1 MNEFLKKVPLF
12 ASMPEDDLEQLCRMS
27 DEVHLEGGDLLFE
40 EGNPGD
46 RAYVLQEGMIEIFKT
61 VNGREVLLAVRDV
74 PGEVIGEM
82 SLLEQAP
89 RNASVRARRDT
100 VLLAVRHEHLDNLLN
115 ISPSAARAMLG
126 TVTAR
131 LRSTE
136 SLLHQSEKMAQLG
149 TLTAGVAH
157 ELNNPAAAIKRGAG
171 QLQTALTQF
180 EEAQG
185 RINCLDLMENQARQ
199 LHQLRQEAEI
209 KAARPEPLDA
219 LTRSDR
225 EYEVENWLDA
235 QGVADGWEIAPR
247 LVNLGYDTTK
257 LQALANVF
265 EMDQLTIIFSW
276 LGAIFNVFSL
286 VAEIGQGASRM
297 SDIVRALKSYS
308 YLDQAPVQAV
318 DVHEGLDN
326 TLLILRSKL
335 SGINIQRDY
344 APDLPMIQAY
354 GSELN
359 QVWTNILDNAAD
371 ALEGKGRI
379 ILRTRRHEDEV
390 VVELE
395 DNGPGIPAEIQ
406 RKLFDPFFTTKGPG
420 KGTGLGLNISYNIIV
435 QKHRGDIRVRSAPGQ
450 TVFEVHLPIN
460 FEVQ

>member
-12 ASMPEDDLEQLCRMS
+12 AEMPEDDLEQLCRMS
-27 DEVHLEGGDLLFE
+27 EEIHLESGELLFE
-40 EGNPGD
+40 EGQPGD
-46 RAYVLQEGMIEIFKT
+46 RAYVLQEGMIEIFRT
-61 VNGREVLLAVRDV
+61 VDGREVLLAVRDV

-82 SLLEQAP
+82 SLLEKAP
-89 RNASVRARRDT
+89 RNASVRARHNS
-100 VLLAVRHEHLDNLLN
+100 VLLSVHHEHLDHLLN
-115 ISPSAARAMLG
+115 ISPSAARAMLT

-131 LRSTE
+131 LRSSE
-136 SLLHQSEKMAQLG
+136 LSLHQSEKMAQLG

-157 ELNNPAAAIKRGAG
+157 ELNNPAAAVKRGAE
-171 QLQTALTQF
+171 QLQVALSQF
-180 EEAQG
+180 EQAQG
-185 RINCLDLMENQARQ
+185 QINCLDLTEKQGRHVQ
-199 LHQLRQEAEI
+199 QLRQEAEQ

-225 EYEVENWLDA
+225 EYEVESWLDEH
-235 QGVADGWEIAPR
+235 GVADGWEIAPR
-247 LVNLGYDTTK
+247 LVNLGYDTAK
-257 LQALANVF
+257 LQALADVF
-265 EMDQLTIIFSW
+265 EMDQLAIIFSW
-276 LGAIFNVFSL
+276 LGAIYNVFSL

-318 DVHEGLDN
+318 DIHEGLDN

-335 SGINIQRDY
+335 SGINIQRAY
-344 APDLPMIQAY
+344 APDLPEIQAY

-371 ALEGKGRI
+371 VLAGKGRI
-379 ILRTRRHEDEV
+379 ILRTRQEGDEV

-395 DNGPGIPAEIQ
+395 DNGPGIPAEI
-406 RKLFDPFFTTKGPG
+406 RDKLFDPFFTTKGPG

-435 QKHRGDIRVRSAPGQ
+435 QKHRGDIQVYSEPGR

-460 FEVQ
+460 FEAQ

>member
-12 ASMPEDDLEQLCRMS
+12 AEMPEDDLEQLCRMS
-27 DEVHLEGGDLLFE
+27 DEVHLETGAMLFE

-46 RAYVLQEGMIEIFKT
+46 QAYVLQEGTIEIFKT
-61 VNGREVLLAVRDV
+61 INGREVLLAVRDV

-89 RNASVRARRDT
+89 RNASVRARRDA
-100 VLLAVRHEHLDNLLN
+100 VLLAVRHEHLDHLLN
-115 ISPSAARAMLG
+115 ISPSAARAMLN

-157 ELNNPAAAIKRGAG
+157 ELNNPAAAVKRGAG
-171 QLQTALTQF
+171 QLQVALTQF
-180 EEAQG
+180 ESAQG
-185 RINCLDLMENQARQ
+185 QINCLDTTEGQARQ
-199 LHQLRQEAEI
+199 LSQLRQEAEQ
-209 KAARPEPLDA
+209 KSARPEPLDA
-219 LTRSDR
+219 LSRSDR
-225 EYEVENWLDA
+225 EYEVESWLDEH
-235 QGVADGWEIAPR
+235 GVADGWEIAPR
-247 LVNLGYDTTK
+247 LVNLGYHTAK
-257 LQALANVF
+257 LQSLTSTF

-276 LGAIFNVFSL
+276 LGAIYNVFSL

-318 DVHEGLDN
+318 DIHEGLDN

-335 SGINIQRDY
+335 SGINIQREY

-379 ILRTRRHEDEV
+379 ILRTRPGEEEV
-390 VVELE
+390 VIELE

-406 RKLFDPFFTTKGPG
+406 GKLFDPFFTTKGPG

-450 TVFEVHLPIN
+450 TIFQVRLPIN
-460 FEVQ
+460 FEAQ